1 MIVMP
6 TTGILLRMTL
16 MLTRRLSFRSAKL
29 ERGVGLHV
37 MRMMI
42 VVRAERILLDRG
54 RGADGGDW
62 GEVGGRV
69 R

>member
-1 MIVMP
+1 
-6 TTGILLRMTL
+6 